1 MKVQVIKS
9 FDTAKGIISEGSI
22 IDIPENLFNRL
33 KGKVIPFPCH
43 NSFKVKPAK
52 PITKGRRET
61 LRMVADAILEQ
72 AVQDIQA
79 VGVWQLTPTSSVL
92 EKEINRIHGLL
103 LEGLAT
109 LEEFKNLVTD
119 WKRSGVTLH

>member
-1 MKVQVIKS
+1 
-9 FDTAKGIISEGSI
+9 
-22 IDIPENLFNRL
+22 
-33 KGKVIPFPCH
+33 
-43 NSFKVKPAK
+43 
-52 PITKGRRET
+52 
-61 LRMVADAILEQ
+61 MVADAILEQ
-72 AVQDIQA
+72 AVQDIQT

-92 EKEINRIHGLL
+92 EKEINWIHGLL